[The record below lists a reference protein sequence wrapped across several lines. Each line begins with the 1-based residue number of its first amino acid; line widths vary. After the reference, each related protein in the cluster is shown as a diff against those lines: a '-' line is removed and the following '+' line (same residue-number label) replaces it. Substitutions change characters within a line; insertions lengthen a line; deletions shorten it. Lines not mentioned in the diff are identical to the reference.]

1 MNLRFSNH
9 VKIQLRSNFMKIP
22 LQSILLMYSKRGFV
36 QISNV
41 RILLG
46 FCVSLC
52 KNHIA
57 FRITHII
64 LILMRLSSFFFFFA
78 SSNIIE
84 FVAFWKL
91 SKRLP
96 LINVWIVQ
104 AEKPCAHIWIA
115 LIYHFRKAFCVKWDG
130 V

>member
-64 LILMRLSSFFFFFA
+64 LILMRLSSIFF
-78 SSNIIE
+78 IHLKYYWIRCI
-84 FVAFWKL
+84 WKL
-91 SKRLP
+91 AKRLP